1 MSIAML
7 YDEYSYAELSV
18 PSRYT
23 FLVPFFKSLYNMSRI
38 DVSCLC
44 IWRMSRKWGM
54 VRDEFAGN
62 GNKKRV
68 CFLAWK
74 KVPGMGINGR
84 KE

>member
-1 MSIAML
+1 MHLAN
-7 YDEYSYAELSV
+7 E
-18 PSRYT
+18 P
-23 FLVPFFKSLYNMSRI
+23 
-38 DVSCLC
+38 
-44 IWRMSRKWGM
+44 KWGM